1 MSRIRHISIGTR
13 LALAFGLLCLACLAV
28 ALTGKSGLSGVK
40 EDNTNLSAAAEVQ
53 RNVELLKTIS
63 AERMAMGGE
72 HLYMAD
78 GDLKTQ
84 DALVAGF
91 APKGQQ
97 RKVALAYLTA
107 VYTSIGGN
115 PQFDAAKAAAQKYS
129 DAMDEA
135 IKRSRAETVA
145 GAKDRSG
152 SRDFFV
158 EKVRPAKE
166 AYDAALVKVQAGVG
180 AFMKQTASESQD
192 TYTTSTRLL
201 WIVTG
206 LAVLVSIALA
216 IVITR
221 TVTRPVKVIL
231 ERLGQLRDNCIAGL
245 SNGLN
250 LMAEGD
256 LTGEV
261 HPTTKDIGDGAKDEL
276 GQVSRAVDGIRER
289 VVASV
294 EAYNG
299 SREGIREII
308 GAVTASAATL
318 SSASQ
323 EMAATSEEAGRAVN
337 EIAQAVGD
345 VAQGAERQVRS
356 VEEAKAATE
365 EVSHATEASAQSA
378 QETAEAA
385 AEARRVALEGEQ
397 AVAEA
402 TAAMRQ
408 VRESSGAVTGAMQ
421 QLSAK
426 SEQIGGIVETITG
439 IAGQTNLLALNAAI
453 EAARAGEQGRGFA
466 VVAEEVRKLAEESQ
480 EAAATI
486 ATLVEEIQGET
497 TQAVAVVEETN
508 ARTEEGAATVEQ
520 AREAFGRIGHSV
532 DDMTGRVD
540 QIAAAVQQIAASAQ
554 KVQHDMTEV
563 AAVAEESSASSEQVS
578 ASTQETSASAQE
590 IATSAQALAST
601 AEELERLVGRFVLA

>member
-13 LALAFGLLCLACLAV
+13 LALAFGLVCVACVTV
-28 ALTGKSGLSGVK
+28 ALAGKSGLSGVK
-40 EDNTNLSAAAEVQ
+40 DDNTNLASAAEVQ
-53 RNVELLKTIS
+53 RNVGLLKTIA
-63 AERMAMGGE
+63 AERLGMGAE

-78 GDLKTQ
+78 GNLKGQ
-84 DALVAGF
+84 DGLVAGF
-91 APKGQQ
+91 APLGKQ
-97 RKVALAYLTA
+97 RATAFAFLTKVYE
-107 VYTSIGGN
+107 SIGGN
-115 PQFDAAKAAAQKYS
+115 PQFDATKAAAEKYS
-129 DAMDEA
+129 AAMDEA
-135 IKRSRAETVA
+135 LKRSRSETVA
-145 GAKDRSG
+145 GAEDRDG
-152 SRDFFV
+152 SRSYFV
-158 EKVRPAKE
+158 EQVKPAKE
-166 AYDAALVKVQAGVG
+166 AYDAALVKLDAGVS
-180 AFMKQTASESQD
+180 AFMEQTAGDSQD
-192 TYTTSTRLL
+192 TYTSSTRLL
-201 WIVTG
+201 WIVTA
-206 LAVLVSIALA
+206 LAVLASIGLALL
-216 IVITR
+216 ITR
-221 TVTRPVKVIL
+221 SVTRPLHQIR
-231 ERLGQLRDNCIAGL
+231 ERLGLLRDNCVSDLSGGLDAMAAG
-245 SNGLN
+245 N
-250 LMAEGD
+250 LAVD
-256 LTGEV
+256 VQPST
-261 HPTTKDIGDGAKDEL
+261 PPIDDTAKDEL
-276 GQVSRAVDGIRER
+276 GEVSRSVDAIRDK

-294 EAYNG
+294 GSYNG
-299 SREGIREII
+299 SREGMREMI
-308 GAVTASAATL
+308 GAVTTTAATL

-356 VEEAKAATE
+356 VEEAKQATE

-378 QETAEAA
+378 QETATAA
-385 AEARRVALEGEQ
+385 AEARRVAAEGEQ

-520 AREAFGRIGHSV
+520 AREAFSRIGLSV

-578 ASTQETSASAQE
+578 ASTEETSASAQE
-590 IATSAQALAST
+590 IATSAQSLAST
-601 AEELERLVGRFVLA
+601 AEELERLVGRFQLV